1 MSDDIKKALV
11 EVDLIIEQVIP
22 KEQTLK
28 IPKKFKDF
36 IKNNKDPN
44 YLFKYNFEKELE
56 EQVLM
61 NDTKILLGML
71 YLNYWATDDE
81 KKEINH
87 ILDENEKKYI
97 EQISEKY
104 STNNIFKKQEKK
116 YGEEMAEINLPVK
129 HKEGMIKKIIKF
141 IKSIFK
147 RSDQFEI

>member
-44 YLFKYNFEKELE
+44 YLFKYNFEKVLE

-147 RSDQFEI
+147 RSD

>member
-61 NDTKILLGML
+61 NDTKILLGIL

-147 RSDQFEI
+147 RSD

>member
-61 NDTKILLGML
+61 NNTKILLGML

-147 RSDQFEI
+147 RSD

>member
-97 EQISEKY
+97 EQIREKY

-147 RSDQFEI
+147 RSD

>member
-1 MSDDIKKALV
+1 MMSDDIKKALV

-147 RSDQFEI
+147 RSD

>member
-28 IPKKFKDF
+28 IPKKFEDF

-147 RSDQFEI
+147 RSD

>member
-61 NDTKILLGML
+61 NDTKILLGLL

-147 RSDQFEI
+147 RSD

>member
-87 ILDENEKKYI
+87 IFTLFII
-97 EQISEKY
+97 EHIVPFFALPAPILSFFICNFSY
-104 STNNIFKKQEKK
+104 NMTRITNTNCMTWNIFS
-116 YGEEMAEINLPVK
+116 N
-129 HKEGMIKKIIKF
+129 
-141 IKSIFK
+141 
-147 RSDQFEI
+147 D

>member
-1 MSDDIKKALV
+1 MMSDDIKKALV

-104 STNNIFKKQEKK
+104 STDNIFKKQEKK

-147 RSDQFEI
+147 RSD

>member
-104 STNNIFKKQEKK
+104 STNNIFKKKEKK

-147 RSDQFEI
+147 RSD

>member
-44 YLFKYNFEKELE
+44 YLFKYNFEKELQ

-147 RSDQFEI
+147 RSD

>member
-44 YLFKYNFEKELE
+44 YLFKYNFEKELK

-147 RSDQFEI
+147 RSD

>member
-87 ILDENEKKYI
+87 ILDENEKKYV

-147 RSDQFEI
+147 RSD

>member
-129 HKEGMIKKIIKF
+129 HKEGMIKKIKNTRTIC
-141 IKSIFK
+141 SIIL
-147 RSDQFEI
+147 EIV

>member
-1 MSDDIKKALV
+1 MMSDDIKKALV

-129 HKEGMIKKIIKF
+129 HKEGIIKKIIKF

-147 RSDQFEI
+147 RSD

>member
-1 MSDDIKKALV
+1 
-11 EVDLIIEQVIP
+11 
-22 KEQTLK
+22 
-28 IPKKFKDF
+28 
-36 IKNNKDPN
+36 
-44 YLFKYNFEKELE
+44 
-56 EQVLM
+56 M

-129 HKEGMIKKIIKF
+129 HKEGPRYNIDVLLES
-141 IKSIFK
+141 KSVGK
-147 RSDQFEI
+147 END

>member
-1 MSDDIKKALV
+1 
-11 EVDLIIEQVIP
+11 
-22 KEQTLK
+22 
-28 IPKKFKDF
+28 
-36 IKNNKDPN
+36 
-44 YLFKYNFEKELE
+44 
-56 EQVLM
+56 M

-147 RSDQFEI
+147 RSD

>member
-28 IPKKFKDF
+28 IPKKFKDL

-147 RSDQFEI
+147 RSD

>member
-104 STNNIFKKQEKK
+104 STNNIFKKQEKN
-116 YGEEMAEINLPVK
+116 MVK
-129 HKEGMIKKIIKF
+129 RWQKSIYRLSIKK
-141 IKSIFK
+141 
-147 RSDQFEI
+147 E

>member
-147 RSDQFEI
+147 RSD

>member
-87 ILDENEKKYI
+87 ILDENEKKY
-97 EQISEKY
+97 
-104 STNNIFKKQEKK
+104 
-116 YGEEMAEINLPVK
+116 GEEMAEINLPVK

-147 RSDQFEI
+147 RSD

>member
-56 EQVLM
+56 EQVLT

-147 RSDQFEI
+147 RSD

>member
-104 STNNIFKKQEKK
+104 STYNIFKKHEKK

-147 RSDQFEI
+147 RSD

>member
-1 MSDDIKKALV
+1 MMSDDIKKALV

-44 YLFKYNFEKELE
+44 YLFKYNFEKEPE

-87 ILDENEKKYI
+87 ILDENEK
-97 EQISEKY
+97 
-104 STNNIFKKQEKK
+104 NIL
-116 YGEEMAEINLPVK
+116 N
-129 HKEGMIKKIIKF
+129 
-141 IKSIFK
+141 
-147 RSDQFEI
+147 R

>member
-1 MSDDIKKALV
+1 MAIIISNNVTYYIKNF
-11 EVDLIIEQVIP
+11 INI
-22 KEQTLK
+22 
-28 IPKKFKDF
+28 KDF

-147 RSDQFEI
+147 RSD

>member
-81 KKEINH
+81 KKKINH

-147 RSDQFEI
+147 RSD

>member
-28 IPKKFKDF
+28 ISKKFKDF

-147 RSDQFEI
+147 RSD

>member
-22 KEQTLK
+22 KELTLK

-147 RSDQFEI
+147 RSD